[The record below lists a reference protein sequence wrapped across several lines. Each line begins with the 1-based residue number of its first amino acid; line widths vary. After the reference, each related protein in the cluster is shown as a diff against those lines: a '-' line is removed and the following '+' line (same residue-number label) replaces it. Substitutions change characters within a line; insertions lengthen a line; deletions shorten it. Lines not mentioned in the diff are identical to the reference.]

1 MSVRIVVTILVVA
14 ATATVGDWIWY
25 TIGVRHS
32 MTAGLI
38 HGAVLLTVVG
48 GGLGAAS
55 GRLLKGLPIGTI
67 AGVGGALAYY
77 AFVALLDDRPYGTA
91 IPAAWIVMWLLI
103 AVMEGRWLNTPAQ
116 RPWIEITAR
125 GATAAVLS
133 GVAFYLVLNTLW
145 GAPPAGGRNYMIQ
158 FAAWALAWAPG
169 LLALSVGRRR
179 EAVP

>member
-1 MSVRIVVTILVVA
+1 MSVRIVVTIIMVA

-25 TIGVRHS
+25 TIGVRHT

-55 GRLLKGLPIGTI
+55 GHLLKGLPIGTI
-67 AGVGGALAYY
+67 AGIGGALAYY
-77 AFVALLDDRPYGTA
+77 VFVALLDDRPYGTA

-103 AVMEGRWLNTPAQ
+103 AAMEGRLLNTPAQ
-116 RPWIEITAR
+116 RPWIEITVR
-125 GATAAVLS
+125 GAMAAVLS
-133 GVAFYLVLNTLW
+133 GVAFYLVLNSLW
-145 GAPPAGGRNYMIQ
+145 GEPPAGGRNYMSQ
-158 FAAWALAWAPG
+158 FTAWALAWAPG
-169 LLALSVGRRR
+169 LLALTVGRRR